1 MKAQPSWQ
9 ILECCLKK
17 MMLIITASTSPVF
30 WCSAPPADLGV
41 SWLLLAPS
49 HPFAVLCSDLVR
61 EIAAYSPSLPPL
73 PAPHMSFK
81 FYYCNKSALCWIF
94 SKKKKQKNKVMGQSC
109 HYMWENMSCV
119 DSPLCLLNC
128 WAESNLPTAWR
139 PIKNVHYPCY
149 FLMSLLGIFLRTQSC
164 RK

>member
-1 MKAQPSWQ
+1 MNAQPSWQ

-17 MMLIITASTSPVF
+17 MMLVITASASPVF
-30 WCSAPPADLGV
+30 WCSAPPADLRV
-41 SWLLLAPS
+41 SWLLLAPLTPLLS
-49 HPFAVLCSDLVR
+49 CVVIWWEKLLPTPPAYPHSLHYTWVSSFIIAIKVLY
-61 EIAAYSPSLPPL
+61 AG
-73 PAPHMSFK
+73 
-81 FYYCNKSALCWIF
+81 F
-94 SKKKKQKNKVMGQSC
+94 SQKKKQKNKVMGQSC